1 MITVTQK
8 EVNDNQ
14 CIDVALKATSLGV
27 INIPTKIIKELGW
40 DINEAV
46 EVHISN
52 CSNHENEEWQEIQV
66 MRKIDVDRVYKE
78 DK

>member
-8 EVNDNQ
+8 DVNDNQ

>member
-27 INIPTKIIKELGW
+27 INIPTKILKELGW
-40 DINEAV
+40 NINEIV
-46 EVHISN
+46 EVCICN
-52 CSNHENEEWQEIQV
+52 CENRENEEWQEIQV
-66 MRKIDVDRVYKE
+66 IRKIDVDRAYKE
-78 DK
+78 

>member
-40 DINEAV
+40 EINEAV